1 MAFPSIVVVSL
12 EASIEMATFAVP
24 QKCWKY
30 FLAVF
35 KSLSLFVSVNCKV
48 FEVVQVGQ
56 SCIWINV
63 DTTHR
68 AVTLL

>member
-1 MAFPSIVVVSL
+1 MAFPSIVVVSP

-35 KSLSLFVSVNCKV
+35 KSLSLFVSVIVKCL
-48 FEVVQVGQ
+48 
-56 SCIWINV
+56 
-63 DTTHR
+63 R
-68 AVTLL
+68 